1 MKQWRHSKSFVISW
15 YALLLIWI
23 IMPIYLSIPSIITIL
38 FIMFSALGAC
48 VNHIKYIKRSKR
60 PYVKIIDL
68 NK

>member
-1 MKQWRHSKSFVISW
+1 
-15 YALLLIWI
+15 
-23 IMPIYLSIPSIITIL
+23 LSIPSIITFL
-38 FIMFSALGAC
+38 FIMFSAFGAC

>member
-15 YALLLIWI
+15 YVLLLIWI

-38 FIMFSALGAC
+38 FIMFSAFGAC
-48 VNHIKYIKRSKR
+48 VNHIKYFKRSKR